1 MTLKLDYI
9 EFPSVDLNASK
20 RFFETVFG
28 WVFTDY
34 GEDYS
39 SFSREAAGL
48 DGGIYRGES
57 VPGGALVVLYAA
69 DIEDAMARVKA
80 AGGDITKQIVGF
92 PGGKRFEFAAPGGIP
107 LAIWTHE
114 ADPKDA

>member
-9 EFPSVDLNASK
+9 EFASSDLEASK

-34 GEDYS
+34 GADYS
-39 SFSREAAGL
+39 SFGRDMAGL
-48 DGGIYRGES
+48 DGGIYSGAPVS
-57 VPGGALVVLYAA
+57 GGTLIVLYAP
-69 DIEDAMARVKA
+69 DIEDALARVKA
-80 AGGDITKQIVGF
+80 AGGEITREIFGF
-92 PGGKRFEFAAPGGIP
+92 PGGKRFEFAAPGGIA
-107 LAIWTHE
+107 LAVWTHE